1 MLSGLS
7 MSSCYEEM
15 IILVRLLRDKVIRII
30 NNVPVQ
36 DYITPRYITINLS
49 LLKFPDIVKLH
60 TSGNTN
66 KYNLYPLWLI
76 NTTTLYS

>member
-49 LLKFPDIVKLH
+49 LLIFPDIVKLH